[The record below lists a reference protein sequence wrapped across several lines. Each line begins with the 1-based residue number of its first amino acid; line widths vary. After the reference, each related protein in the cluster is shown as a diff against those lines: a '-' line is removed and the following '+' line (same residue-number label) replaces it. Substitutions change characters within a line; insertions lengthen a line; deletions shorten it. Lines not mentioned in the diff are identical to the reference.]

1 LAVGATPPSVSL
13 VHSRARTLARERL
26 RVIAVIALA
35 FLPLVL
41 VETAIIGQQ
50 AQAGRES
57 IAAGRLALVRS
68 AAGAADGFVNGNL
81 LTLHALTQTR
91 SIRDADVD
99 TVNAILRP
107 IIQNDPNW
115 LTIALSAADGWNL
128 SSLTTAAHSVN
139 IADRDYFQAAITGN
153 DGVGSVLAPRGTLK
167 TKTILLAVP
176 VAFDNGS
183 KGVLSGALSLTNI
196 ERQLSEVVPG
206 AEINLRVIDRLGHQF
221 IGPGSGGET
230 LPDQNTL
237 PEVQRGLAGLS
248 NTIVSN
254 DPAVGDSL
262 IAFAPAPRAGWVV
275 VLAEPTSAAYALP
288 DGLTR
293 TAVLLTLV
301 GLLAA
306 LGIGWYFG
314 GRVARSY
321 VDLERAREETESE
334 RFRLYEGLRHAP
346 ARVGMLLGPDL
357 RFAMVSPAQLSEMGL
372 AEKDVIGRAFH
383 ELDPDPSHRAVLEQ
397 VYRNGE
403 PHISRE
409 SPTRTR
415 LTTGAIVDGYFNSTI
430 VATRDASGAIDGVI
444 YFAADVT
451 DLVMGRKRVEDLAAA
466 VAGERDELQH
476 IINELPE
483 GVIVMRRDGPVTRNK
498 VADELLGRPFT
509 GDWEAAQRDYV
520 PRHPDGKRYETRDV
534 PIMRALEGEDVRSEE
549 MVLHNPARREDLNV
563 LVSAAPVRR
572 EGEIVAAVSVFQ
584 DITRLR
590 AFERQRTEFFSM
602 ASHEIRTPVTAI
614 LLQLDLALR
623 QISRGDNSHIEELLR
638 KAKQRT
644 KGLTALINDLLDV
657 SRLDVGKF
665 ALELED
671 LDLAKVVRNTVDDYP
686 TDDDHPIRVIS
697 SGGSLPIRGDGRR
710 IVEVLENLLSNAVKY
725 SPQGG
730 VVAVE
735 IGREKD
741 NAVIRVRDEGLGV
754 PEAERGQIFERFF
767 RTSVA
772 KPYGGVG
779 LGLHISREIITRM
792 GGDVVLESSGAA
804 GSVFR
809 VRLPLQRVP
818 ATSAK

>member
-1 LAVGATPPSVSL
+1 MRSPT
-13 VHSRARTLARERL
+13 RTLARQRL

-35 FLPLVL
+35 FVPLVL
-41 VETAIIGQQ
+41 IETAIIGQQ

-57 IAAGRLALVRS
+57 IQAGRLALVRS
-68 AAGAADGFVNGNL
+68 AAAAADSFVEGNL

-91 SIRDADVD
+91 FVREADAD
-99 TVNAILRP
+99 TVNTILRP

-115 LTIALSAADGWNL
+115 LTIGLSAADGWNL
-128 SSLTTAAHSVN
+128 SSLTTAAHSVS
-139 IADRDYFQAAITGN
+139 IADRDYFQAAIAGR
-153 DGVGSVLAPRGTLK
+153 DGVGSVLITRGTLRA
-167 TKTILLAVP
+167 KTIVLAVP
-176 VAFDNGS
+176 VAFDNGT
-183 KGVLSGALSLTNI
+183 KGVLSGALSLANI
-196 ERQLSEVVPG
+196 EKQLSDVVPG
-206 AEINLRVIDRLGHQF
+206 AAIDLRVIDRLGHQF
-221 IGPGSGGET
+221 IGPGSDADT
-230 LPDQNTL
+230 LPDQNAL

-248 NTIVSN
+248 NAILSN
-254 DPAVGDSL
+254 DAAGRESL
-262 IAFAPAPRAGWVV
+262 VAFAPATRAGWVI
-275 VLAEPTSAAYALP
+275 VLSEPTSSAFALP
-288 DGLTR
+288 EGLTR
-293 TAVLLTLV
+293 TAVLLTLG

-321 VDLERAREETESE
+321 VALEGARAETETE
-334 RFRLYEGLRHAP
+334 RFRLYEALRHAP

-357 RFAMVSPAQLSEMGL
+357 RFAIASPAQLSQMGL
-372 AEKDVIGRAFH
+372 TEKDVIGRPYA

-397 VYRNGE
+397 VYRTGE
-403 PHISRE
+403 PRISRE

-415 LTTGAIVDGYFNSTI
+415 LSTGATVDGYFNSTI
-430 VATRDASGAIDGVI
+430 VATRSATGAIDGVI

-451 DLVMGRKRVEDLAAA
+451 DLVNGRKRVEELAAA

-476 IINELPE
+476 ILNELPE
-483 GVIVMRRDGPVTRNK
+483 GVVLMRRDGAVTRNRI
-498 VADELLGRPFT
+498 ADELLGT
-509 GDWEAAQRDYV
+509 TEI
-520 PRHPDGKRYETRDV
+520 PDF
-534 PIMRALEGEDVRSEE
+534 PISRALDGEDVRGEE
-549 MVLHNPARREDLNV
+549 MVIHNPVRDEDLSI

-572 EGEIVAAVSVFQ
+572 AGEIVAAVSVFQ
-584 DITRLR
+584 DISKLR

-623 QISRGDNSHIEELLR
+623 QISRGDGSNTQEMLR
-638 KAKQRT
+638 KARQRT
-644 KGLTALINDLLDV
+644 KTLAALINDLLDM

-671 LDLAKVVRNTVDDYP
+671 LDLASVVQSTVGEYP
-686 TDDDHPIRVIS
+686 SDEDHRIRVIS
-697 SGGSLPIRGDGRR
+697 DGETLPVSSDARR

-725 SPQGG
+725 SPEGGG
-730 VVAVE
+730 VTVE

-741 NAVIRVRDEGLGV
+741 QAIIRIRDEGIGI

-779 LGLHISREIITRM
+779 LGLYISKEIVTRM
-792 GGDVVLESSGAA
+792 GGNIELESSGPK

-809 VRLPLQRVP
+809 VRLPLQRV
-818 ATSAK
+818 AASSAN